1 MRPSGDLRGF
11 ELAYRAESPY
21 VAAVLCRLAVPD
33 EAVGDAV
40 QDVFVAAYRR
50 WDDFDRGRQLRPWL
64 TGFARRVAFRY
75 RRSAARRSRKRAALM
90 LLPQDEPRA
99 GERLHARLFL
109 TEFLDELAPG
119 HRDAFVLSEIE
130 GRTAPEIADALGI
143 TTEAVY
149 GRLRS
154 TRRRLASALRDDT
167 KEPDPRAAAMVPPWS
182 LVLDRIG
189 TTTSALTGATASWKV
204 FAVTVGL
211 GTLGLG
217 TAAITVESSAGERS
231 HLVSSV
237 PRAASPTAD
246 TPRREAPSDPGQVD
260 PQPETVAPVTVEP
273 TPVDQESPRP
283 ATRPEAPP
291 EAEPPTDSLAAEA
304 ALLRSA
310 NDAIARGEPSEALK
324 QLDEHARTHP
334 DGQLVTARKRSRIR
348 ALCDLGRQA
357 QARGEAATLAR
368 EQPGDPLAQQAL
380 SICTAPIQNRSGP
393 ENGE

>member
-21 VAAVLCRLAVPD
+21 VAAILCRLAVPD

-90 LLPQDEPRA
+90 LLPPDEPRP
-99 GERLHARLFL
+99 GERVHARLFL

-130 GRTAPEIADALGI
+130 GRTAPEIAEALGI

-217 TAAITVESSAGERS
+217 TAAITVESSAGERT
-231 HLVSSV
+231 HVVASV
-237 PRAASPTAD
+237 PRAESPTDAS
-246 TPRREAPSDPGQVD
+246 RGEARSDPSQVD
-260 PQPETVAPVTVEP
+260 PQPATVAPVSVEP
-273 TPVDQESPRP
+273 RPVDHESPRP
-283 ATRPEAPP
+283 ANRPESPAPT
-291 EAEPPTDSLAAEA
+291 EPSTDSLAAEA

-310 NDAIARGEPSEALK
+310 SDAIARGEPSEALK
-324 QLDEHARTHP
+324 QLDEHARSHP

-348 ALCDLGRQA
+348 ALCDLGRRA

-380 SICTAPIQNRSGP
+380 SICTAPIQNHGGP
-393 ENGE
+393 EKGE